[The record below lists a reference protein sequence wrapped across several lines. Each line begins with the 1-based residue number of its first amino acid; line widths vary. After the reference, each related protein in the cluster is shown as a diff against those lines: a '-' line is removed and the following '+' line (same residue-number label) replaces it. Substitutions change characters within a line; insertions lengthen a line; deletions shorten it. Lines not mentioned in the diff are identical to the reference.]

1 MKDFKIFIFLMAV
14 CTLCFCSLN
23 LDAQETGK
31 TTIRSLTHRDWIWQ
45 CSDNIFIYMHFDKK
59 TVTATMYSRSS
70 WSWRFNTHIPNEYN
84 SIHSES
90 HPYHLSDSIPAV
102 FEYDKVNNTKRGHYL
117 VLPTRGII
125 MPSVL
130 EIVKIDQDSLV
141 LRDNYSKNET
151 FYRAIKKKELKKMVD
166 RK

>member
-1 MKDFKIFIFLMAV
+1 M
-14 CTLCFCSLN
+14 
-23 LDAQETGK
+23 
-31 TTIRSLTHRDWIWQ
+31 
-45 CSDNIFIYMHFDKK
+45 
-59 TVTATMYSRSS
+59 
-70 WSWRFNTHIPNEYN
+70 
-84 SIHSES
+84 
-90 HPYHLSDSIPAV
+90 
-102 FEYDKVNNTKRGHYL
+102 

-125 MPSVL
+125 MSSVL